1 MIHLASD
8 DGKSLNWWF
17 KRIPVDFDCIGI
29 SWYPFFKSGTI
40 DQLKENIRNLKSE
53 FSKDVILVETSWAWT
68 SAWADSLNNV
78 LGSDEQKILAAK
90 NMNGYLD
97 GIDTENFAGKT
108 GIAFS
113 VKNQSAVIKTLIDAV
128 KDAGGIGTFYWGGDW
143 IPSSAIQ
150 SNWEN
155 QTLFDFDGKILESA
169 AAFRR

>member
-1 MIHLASD
+1 M
-8 DGKSLNWWF
+8 G
-17 KRIPVDFDCIGI
+17 
-29 SWYPFFKSGTI
+29 
-40 DQLKENIRNLKSE
+40 NL
-53 FSKDVILVETSWAWT
+53 
-68 SAWADSLNNV
+68 

-97 GIDTENFAGKT
+97 GIDTEEDFADKK

-113 VKNQSAVIKTLIDAV
+113 VKNQSAIIKTIIDAV

-169 AAFRR
+169 AAFRQ